1 MLCIV
6 NTNEGLNHIQACAL
20 LDSVLQM
27 IQKEAR
33 CTVLS
38 GHVLHLPFSDGFS
51 DAIQAAVLNTG
62 VHMTTDER
70 CKFAMAAHL
79 EQTGAAF
86 VCGWW
91 IYICRVREGLRL
103 QPSSEPPP

>member
-1 MLCIV
+1 MP
-6 NTNEGLNHIQACAL
+6 
-20 LDSVLQM
+20 VLQV
-27 IQKEAR
+27 IQREAR

-86 VCGWW
+86 VCGGW

-103 QPSSEPPP
+103 QPSNEPQP